1 MTVEWQHWEDLPPDK
16 EKELIDKLAQAFVKR
31 GLGLMGRMLLE
42 SGGPLT
48 SMFAEFYMGIY
59 GPFFDFLEVDEYVAL
74 LRNKRNLKKL
84 VKRIDELEQEKERA
98 EKERKAKTTAKKDEA
113 VKQDEEAEKKGSP

>member
-1 MTVEWQHWEDLPPDK
+1 MTVEWQHWQDLPP
-16 EKELIDKLAQAFVKR
+16 EKEAEIIDKLARAFVKR

-84 VKRIDELEQEKERA
+84 VKRIEELEEEKEK
-98 EKERKAKTTAKKDEA
+98 EKKKGKPPAKKVEA
-113 VKQDEEAEKKGSP
+113 AKQEEEAAKGSP

>member
-1 MTVEWQHWEDLPPDK
+1 MTVEWQHWEDLPP
-16 EKELIDKLAQAFVKR
+16 EKEAEVIDRLARAFVKR

-59 GPFFDFLEVDEYVAL
+59 GPFFDFLEVDQYVAL

-84 VKRIDELEQEKERA
+84 VKRIEELEAEKERA
-98 EKERKAKTTAKKDEA
+98 EKERKKPPAKKDEA
-113 VKQDEEAEKKGSP
+113 PQPKDQG

>member
-1 MTVEWQHWEDLPPDK
+1 MTVEWQHWQDLPP
-16 EKELIDKLAQAFVKR
+16 EREAEVIEKLANAFVKR

-74 LRNKRNLKKL
+74 LRNKRNVKKL
-84 VKRIDELEQEKERA
+84 LKRIDELEAEKDRA
-98 EKERKAKTTAKKDEA
+98 EKERKAAKKA
-113 VKQDEEAEKKGSP
+113 PEKKGEPEPGEKAP

>member
-1 MTVEWQHWEDLPPDK
+1 MTVDWQHWEDLPP
-16 EKELIDKLAQAFVKR
+16 EKEEEVIDRLAHAFVDR

-59 GPFFDFLEVDEYVAL
+59 GPFFDFLEVDEYMAL
-74 LRNKRNLKKL
+74 LRNKRNLKRL
-84 VKRIDELEQEKERA
+84 VKRIEELDEER
-98 EKERKAKTTAKKDEA
+98 ERK
-113 VKQDEEAEKKGSP
+113 KKGDKGEPQETTCEGQEPEE

>member
-1 MTVEWQHWEDLPPDK
+1 MAVDWQQWQDLPPERED
-16 EKELIDKLAQAFVKR
+16 ELIEKLANAFVNR
-31 GLGLMGRMLLE
+31 GLGLIGRMLLE

-74 LRNKRNLKKL
+74 LRNKRNLRRL
-84 VKRIDELEQEKERA
+84 LERIEELEKEKSQPPA
-98 EKERKAKTTAKKDEA
+98 EPPGS
-113 VKQDEEAEKKGSP
+113 GSPDSEPPV

>member
-1 MTVEWQHWEDLPPDK
+1 MSSNWQQWQDLPP
-16 EKELIDKLAQAFVKR
+16 EREEEIINKLAQTFVKR

-84 VKRIDELEQEKERA
+84 VKLIEELEEEKERI
-98 EKERKAKTTAKKDEA
+98 EKERKGKPAAKENIGSEP
-113 VKQDEEAEKKGSP
+113 VEEAS

>member
-1 MTVEWQHWEDLPPDK
+1 MTVEWQHWQDLPP
-16 EKELIDKLAQAFVKR
+16 EREAEVIEKLANAFVKR

-74 LRNKRNLKKL
+74 LRNKRN
-84 VKRIDELEQEKERA
+84 VKRLLNRIEELEEEKDRA
-98 EKERKAKTTAKKDEA
+98 EKERRRPPAGKGEA
-113 VKQDEEAEKKGSP
+113 AEQGEAKGSP

>member
-1 MTVEWQHWEDLPPDK
+1 MTVEWQHWQDLPP
-16 EKELIDKLAQAFVKR
+16 EKEAEIIDKLARAFVKR

-74 LRNKRNLKKL
+74 LRNKRNLKRL
-84 VKRIDELEQEKERA
+84 VKRIEELEEER
-98 EKERKAKTTAKKDEA
+98 EKERKGKGKPPAEKGEA
-113 VKQDEEAEKKGSP
+113 VKQDEGAAKEGSP

>member
-1 MTVEWQHWEDLPPDK
+1 MAIEWQHWEDLPPEK
-16 EKELIDKLAQAFVKR
+16 EKEIIDRLANAFVKR

-84 VKRIDELEQEKERA
+84 VKRIEELEQEKERA
-98 EKERKAKTTAKKDEA
+98 EKERK
-113 VKQDEEAEKKGSP
+113 EKKAPKESEDPEPGEKSS

>member
-1 MTVEWQHWEDLPPDK
+1 MTVEWQHWEDLSPER
-16 EKELIDKLAQAFVKR
+16 EKELIDRLANAFVKR

-74 LRNKRNLKKL
+74 LRNKRNLKRL
-84 VKRIDELEQEKERA
+84 VKRIEELEE
-98 EKERKAKTTAKKDEA
+98 EKERKEKERKGKPSAKTDEA
-113 VKQDEEAEKKGSP
+113 PKLEE

>member
-1 MTVEWQHWEDLPPDK
+1 MTVEWQHWQDLPP
-16 EKELIDKLAQAFVKR
+16 EKEAEIIDKLANAFVKR

-59 GPFFDFLEVDEYVAL
+59 GPFFDFLEVDQYVAL

-84 VKRIDELEQEKERA
+84 AKRIEELEQEKERA
-98 EKERKAKTTAKKDEA
+98 EKERRKPPAKKDEPP
-113 VKQDEEAEKKGSP
+113 KPEGQG

>member
-1 MTVEWQHWEDLPPDK
+1 MAVEWQHWEDLSP
-16 EKELIDKLAQAFVKR
+16 EREEELIEKLANAFVKR

-48 SMFAEFYMGIY
+48 SMFAEFYMGLY

-74 LRNKRNLKKL
+74 LRNKRNLKRL
-84 VKRIDELEQEKERA
+84 VKRIEELDKEKERA
-98 EKERKAKTTAKKDEA
+98 EKERKEKSVAKES
-113 VKQDEEAEKKGSP
+113 VGSEPVEEAS

>member
-1 MTVEWQHWEDLPPDK
+1 MTVEWQHWEDLPPEK
-16 EKELIDKLAQAFVKR
+16 EKELIDKLAHAFVKR

-84 VKRIDELEQEKERA
+84 VKRIDELEEEKERA

-113 VKQDEEAEKKGSP
+113 AKQDEEAEKKGSP

>member
-1 MTVEWQHWEDLPPDK
+1 MAVEWQHWQDLPPEK
-16 EKELIDKLAQAFVKR
+16 EKEIIDKLANAFVKR

-59 GPFFDFLEVDEYVAL
+59 GPFFDFLEVDQYVAL

-84 VKRIDELEQEKERA
+84 VKRIEELEAEKERA
-98 EKERKAKTTAKKDEA
+98 EKERKKPPAKKDEA
-113 VKQDEEAEKKGSP
+113 PQPEDQG

>member
-1 MTVEWQHWEDLPPDK
+1 MTVEWQHWQDLPP
-16 EKELIDKLAQAFVKR
+16 EREAEVIEKLANAFVKR

-48 SMFAEFYMGIY
+48 SMFAECYMGIY

-74 LRNKRNLKKL
+74 LRNKRNVKKL
-84 VKRIDELEQEKERA
+84 VKRINELEEEKERA
-98 EKERKAKTTAKKDEA
+98 EKERKAKKAPKESEDPEPDEN
-113 VKQDEEAEKKGSP
+113 ST

>member
-1 MTVEWQHWEDLPPDK
+1 MAVEWQHWEDLSP
-16 EKELIDKLAQAFVKR
+16 EREEELIEKLANAFVKR

-74 LRNKRNLKKL
+74 LRNKRNLKRL
-84 VKRIDELEQEKERA
+84 LKRIEELDKEKERA
-98 EKERKAKTTAKKDEA
+98 EKERKEKPVAKES
-113 VKQDEEAEKKGSP
+113 VGSEPVEEAS

>member
-1 MTVEWQHWEDLPPDK
+1 MTIEWQHWEDLPPEK
-16 EKELIDKLAQAFVKR
+16 EKEIIDRLANAFVKR
-31 GLGLMGRMLLE
+31 GLGMMGRMLLE

-59 GPFFDFLEVDEYVAL
+59 GPFFDFLEVDQYVAL

-84 VKRIDELEQEKERA
+84 VKRIEELEEEKERA
-98 EKERKAKTTAKKDEA
+98 EKERKKGKPPAKKDEA
-113 VKQDEEAEKKGSP
+113 TKQEEEATKGSS

>member
-1 MTVEWQHWEDLPPDK
+1 MTVEWQHWEDLPP
-16 EKELIDKLAQAFVKR
+16 EKEEEIIDRLARAFVKR

-84 VKRIDELEQEKERA
+84 VKRINELEDEKERA
-98 EKERKAKTTAKKDEA
+98 EKERKGKKAPKESAGPEPDEKA
-113 VKQDEEAEKKGSP
+113 P

>member
-1 MTVEWQHWEDLPPDK
+1 MAVEWQHWEDLPP
-16 EKELIDKLAQAFVKR
+16 EKEEEIIDRLARAFVKR

-84 VKRIDELEQEKERA
+84 VKRIEELEEEKEKKGKGKDKPPA
-98 EKERKAKTTAKKDEA
+98 KEDEA
-113 VKQDEEAEKKGSP
+113 AKREGEADKKGSP